1 MPEFI
6 QPEIKTVGLG
16 EKIDINELLGHSD
29 DGMTKEEFLKLLGKG
44 SEDEDKKLIAAI
56 EKVFDE
62 KEKELEHSEL
72 EEQFVKMYEQ
82 DPDSAWL
89 GLITTIMSTGSP
101 EEILE
106 HHGIDGQKW
115 GVRNGPPYPLER
127 QKGSKLSSKQKARIL
142 QENLDDLDIKDIE
155 ILLKRIELEEKINKL
170 SAEEKKQ
177 GNGMVKSILSSAGKQ
192 IVSVAV
198 PAVTLYAFKRIVSEV
213 AGDDVLNEMFPK
225 KK

>member
-6 QPEIKTVGLG
+6 QPETKTVGLG

-29 DGMTKEEFLKLLGKG
+29 DGMTQEDFLKLLGKG
-44 SEDEDKKLIAAI
+44 SEDEDKELIAAI

-62 KEKELEHSEL
+62 KEKKLEHSEL
-72 EEQFVKMYEQ
+72 QEQFVKMYEQ
-82 DPDSAWL
+82 DPNSAWL
-89 GLITTIMSTGSP
+89 ELITTIMSTGSP

-127 QKGSKLSSKQKARIL
+127 QKGKHLTSKAKAQLIKD
-142 QENLDDLDIKDIE
+142 NIDDLSLEEIE
-155 ILLKRIELEEKINKL
+155 KLIKRIKFEEELDKMT
-170 SAEEKKQ
+170 AEEKKT
-177 GNGMVKSILSSAGKQ
+177 GNSFVSQILQSSGKA
-192 IVSVAV
+192 IISVVV
-198 PAVTLYAFKRIVSEV
+198 PAATTFAIKKLVQKYG
-213 AGDDVLNEMFPK
+213 GDDNLNLMFPK

>member
-16 EKIDINELLGHSD
+16 EKIEFNHSLENSEL
-29 DGMTKEEFLKLLGKG
+29 
-44 SEDEDKKLIAAI
+44 
-56 EKVFDE
+56 
-62 KEKELEHSEL
+62 KEK
-72 EEQFVKMYEQ
+72 FIKMYEQ

-89 GLITTIMSTGSP
+89 ELITTIISTGSP
-101 EEILE
+101 EEILK
-106 HHGIDGQKW
+106 HYGIDGMKW

-127 QKGSKLSSKQKARIL
+127 QKGAKLSSKQKARIL
-142 QENLDDLDIKDIE
+142 QDNVDDLDLKDIE

-170 SAEEKKQ
+170 SDEEKKQ
-177 GNGMVKSILSSAGKQ
+177 GNGIVKNILSSAGKQ

-213 AGDDVLNEMFPK
+213 AGDDVVSEMFPK

>member
-1 MPEFI
+1 
-6 QPEIKTVGLG
+6 
-16 EKIDINELLGHSD
+16 
-29 DGMTKEEFLKLLGKG
+29 MTKEEFLELMGKG
-44 SEDEDKKLIAAI
+44 SEDEDKELIAAI
-56 EKVFDE
+56 EKVIEE
-62 KEKELEHSEL
+62 KENSEKDL
-72 EEQFVKMYEQ
+72 EE
-82 DPDSAWL
+82 D
-89 GLITTIMSTGSP
+89 P
-101 EEILE
+101 EEGWHSDADENCLE

-142 QENLDDLDIKDIE
+142 QDNLDDLDLKDIE
-155 ILLKRIELEEKINKL
+155 TLLKRIELEEKINKL
-170 SAEEKKQ
+170 SADEKKQ

>member
-29 DGMTKEEFLKLLGKG
+29 DGMSKEEFLKLLGKG
-44 SEDEDKKLIAAI
+44 SEDENKKLIVAI

-62 KEKELEHSEL
+62 KEKEIEHSEL
-72 EEQFVKMYEQ
+72 KEQFVKMHEQ
-82 DPDSAWL
+82 DPNSAWL
-89 GLITTIMSTGSP
+89 GLITTIMSNGSP
-101 EEILE
+101 EEILK
-106 HHGIDGQKW
+106 HHGIDGMKW

-127 QKGSKLSSKQKARIL
+127 QKGAKLSSKQKARIL
-142 QENLDDLDIKDIE
+142 QDNLDDLDLKDIE
-155 ILLKRIELEEKINKL
+155 ILLKRIELEEKVNKL

-177 GNGMVKSILSSAGKQ
+177 GNGIVKNILSSAGKQ

-213 AGDDVLNEMFPK
+213 AGDDVVAEMFPK

>member
-1 MPEFI
+1 
-6 QPEIKTVGLG
+6 
-16 EKIDINELLGHSD
+16 
-29 DGMTKEEFLKLLGKG
+29 MTKEEFLELMGKG
-44 SEDEDKKLIAAI
+44 SEDENKKLIDAI
-56 EKVFDE
+56 KKVFDE
-62 KEKELEHSEL
+62 KEKELEHFD
-72 EEQFVKMYEQ
+72 EEDETIEQSDVKF
-82 DPDSAWL
+82 DFIDAFIDSLSDENVEAL
-89 GLITTIMSTGSP
+89 S
-101 EEILE
+101 EILE

>member
-1 MPEFI
+1 
-6 QPEIKTVGLG
+6 
-16 EKIDINELLGHSD
+16 
-29 DGMTKEEFLKLLGKG
+29 MTKEEFLELMGKG

-62 KEKELEHSEL
+62 KEKELDHSD
-72 EEQFVKMYEQ
+72 EEDETIEQ
-82 DPDSAWL
+82 SDEKFNFIDAFINCLSDENVEAL
-89 GLITTIMSTGSP
+89 SDM
-101 EEILE
+101 LE

-142 QENLDDLDIKDIE
+142 QDNLDDLDLKDIE
-155 ILLKRIELEEKINKL
+155 TLLKRIELEEKINKL
-170 SAEEKKQ
+170 SADEKKQ